1 MTLGE
6 GVGGGGGLGF
16 LLCFVMIC
24 CCCFFVG
31 GGGWGGGGWRKAE
44 MGYTLAILF
53 ECFER
58 IVIAL
63 KTMRILCA
71 V

>member
-1 MTLGE
+1 MFCDDLLLLLLFF
-6 GVGGGGGLGF
+6 GGGGG
-16 LLCFVMIC
+16 
-24 CCCFFVG
+24 G
-31 GGGWGGGGWRKAE
+31 GGEFRKAE

-58 IVIAL
+58 NVIAL